1 MPESVADLYS
11 QEGSKRKPG
20 DDVGFFESALA
31 GVATGLWNIPKGVF
45 SFGAEIYDLI
55 GDTNTAKEIEDWF
68 DDVNPWDD
76 EAEART
82 VGRVTQAIAQVAPM
96 AVGGAI
102 GGVAVA
108 DRIRKMSQA
117 AIAAKRGGNVMKLA
131 RIGEKIMGVD
141 KLTKRGKLVGGIV
154 GGGVGEALVADQ
166 DIGTFADMA
175 RGTSLEPLAIT
186 MMDRDETLEGRA
198 DAFRKLKNR
207 LKFGTEGALF
217 SLALVGAGSGL
228 KKMRTPSTYG
238 VQEYAETKL
247 GRALQRFG
255 ITGLKP
261 EGMGTKQIL
270 ESRQY
275 GIGNIRSVEFQA
287 GRAVQEFDKAKGEL
301 GGVLKRMYALDDTGA
316 SVKKLN
322 DELIDIISPATE
334 SIIKTPGKE
343 PKLFTKSLLKSQ
355 SKARGIEQI
364 DDVIKF
370 RQITDEVR
378 ELSGK
383 QFELAELNRANR
395 ITPAE
400 FMDKSGKIRAKLYEL
415 NKDFT
420 KLTERVPNVAKLS
433 KQIDRKGL
441 FQVEDYRTSPAFKNL
456 LERVRKN
463 GGDPNQLKTAVFNM
477 RRSIDN
483 MSARLLQRTMPE
495 DIAKNIKGQLG
506 SYTTTMYEQFEK
518 QMPLLKY
525 EPTAEQ
531 ITRAKELLRRD
542 KIKEALDP
550 NQALDV
556 ERAKKYMDPNRR
568 LTKAELAQIDK
579 EVDDQIDYF
588 LRKKTVDEVDVEQLK
603 NQAGDVI
610 NNPNKEQIN
619 NVTVQDKILT
629 QKVLKP
635 WQREIA
641 GVIKDPSYTFLNTV
655 SKQAHLN
662 YTLKYM
668 DDVLRFGSE
677 DGPGKFI
684 FKADELSPLDANNP
698 LKFKKI
704 ESSGQINGLSKLEG
718 MYMRAPIHDAVFDTT
733 SNWLNRSGVGTFYKY
748 GVLAPKAISQ
758 IAKTILS
765 PLTHAR
771 NFISA
776 SAFVAANGAAFPN
789 YGDVQMLMPK
799 SLGGEG
805 VLGQAYGLTGRRV
818 LGTMT
823 KADDALYERLL
834 RVGVVDSSVQIG
846 EFKRIIKDVINNPGQ
861 AEAKAYTEL
870 LNNDKSIKTFK
881 GLPDQAKR
889 GAARVF
895 GKLQDAYVAED
906 DFFKYVNFSLERNRY
921 SQVLKELGINQDNF
935 RQALNSDNTGGRF
948 LNKLVQRKEY
958 VEGALN
964 NQQGFSNLLDELAG
978 SLTRNNVP
986 NYGYVGR
993 TARALRQSPFGNFI
1007 AFPLEI
1013 MRTGNN
1019 IYSTAIDEI
1028 TSGIGKGT
1036 LENPEIPGLMKLG
1049 LKRLFSF
1056 GMTVGGVPYTL
1067 VQTAKAVHNVSDEEM
1082 EALRRMVPE
1091 WSKNSTLIPVGR
1103 DKDGY
1108 LKYTDFSYN
1117 NAYDTLIRPFQA
1129 VVNALNTSGGNK
1141 DSLMESLGTGMTDA
1155 LSEVMKP
1162 YATESIY
1169 TEALIDSTIR
1179 RGIGREGRRVW
1190 DQADDI
1196 GVRMLKGTLHV
1207 AKSLQPGSIAQ
1218 FKRIGDAVRGKADK
1232 KYGQTF
1238 NLSDELPG
1246 LIGLRAIESNPERAM
1261 KYMVTSFGSN
1271 LKKAD
1276 NLFIAPLLRG
1286 GRVSPEQIV
1295 DQYKY
1300 SEQRR
1305 FAFMRDM
1312 YKDIEAARALG
1323 MPDNLIRRELEKR
1336 KGLQKDVIRQIMS
1349 GTYVPK
1355 PPSSFFVN
1363 RIREINNKLN
1373 EEEGVDIENP
1383 YFIASPF
1390 IGDIVS
1396 DNRNIDLLDDEL
1408 MFRDIDVPSPPG
1420 IMDSVTQAFNT
1431 QTTQGGSP
1439 NASIISS
1446 VNQASGTTIPYNQM
1460 TTAQKLEYD
1469 KAMRGV

>member
-1 MPESVADLYS
+1 MPESVSDLYS

-383 QFELAELNRANR
+383 QFELAELNRANK

-531 ITRAKELLRRD
+531 ITRAKELLRAD
-542 KIKEALDP
+542 KVKELGRNP
-550 NQALDV
+550 
-556 ERAKKYMDPNRR
+556 
-568 LTKAELAQIDK
+568 TSAELVQLNK

-588 LRKKTVDEVDVEQLK
+588 LRKKTVDEIDVEQLK
-603 NQAGDVI
+603 NQAGDVV

-921 SQVLKELGINQDNF
+921 TQVLKELGINQDNF
-935 RQALNSDNTGGRF
+935 RQTLNSDTTGGRF

-1129 VVNALNTSGGNK
+1129 IVNALNTSGGNK

>member
-1 MPESVADLYS
+1 
-11 QEGSKRKPG
+11 
-20 DDVGFFESALA
+20 
-31 GVATGLWNIPKGVF
+31 
-45 SFGAEIYDLI
+45 
-55 GDTNTAKEIEDWF
+55 
-68 DDVNPWDD
+68 
-76 EAEART
+76 
-82 VGRVTQAIAQVAPM
+82 M
-96 AVGGAI
+96 A
-102 GGVAVA
+102 A
-108 DRIRKMSQA
+108 DRIRKISQA
-117 AIAAKRGGNVMKLA
+117 AIAAKRSGKVMKLA

-141 KLTKRGKLVGGIV
+141 KLTKKGKLVGGIV

-186 MMDRDETLEGRA
+186 MMDRDTSLEGRA

-228 KKMRTPSTYG
+228 KKLRTPSTYG

-247 GRALQRFG
+247 GRALQKFG

-287 GRAVQEFDKAKGEL
+287 GKAVQEFDQAKNEL
-301 GGVLKRMYALDDTGA
+301 GSVLKRMYALDDGAA

-322 DELIDIISPATE
+322 DELIDIISPAIETTTKRGE
-334 SIIKTPGKE
+334 Q
-343 PKLFTKSLLKSQ
+343 KLFTKSLLKSQ

-378 ELSGK
+378 NLSQK
-383 QFELAELNRANR
+383 QFDLAELNRANK
-395 ITPAE
+395 ITAAE
-400 FMDKSGKIRAKLYEL
+400 FMEQSGKIRAKLYEL

-420 KLTERVPNVAKLS
+420 KLTERVPNVAQIS

-441 FQVEDYRTSPAFKNL
+441 FQVEDYRTSPEFKNL
-456 LERVRKN
+456 LERIRKN

-483 MSARLLQRTMPE
+483 MSLRLLQRTMPE

-525 EPTAEQ
+525 EPSAEQ
-531 ITRAKELLRRD
+531 INRAKDLLRAD
-542 KIKEALDP
+542 KVKELGRNP
-550 NQALDV
+550 
-556 ERAKKYMDPNRR
+556 
-568 LTKAELAQIDK
+568 TSAELAQLNK
-579 EVDDQIDYF
+579 EVDDQVDYF
-588 LRKKTVDEVDVEQLK
+588 LRKKTIDEVDVEQLK
-603 NQAGDVI
+603 NQAGDVVD
-610 NNPNKEQIN
+610 NPNKAQVD

-668 DDVLRFGSE
+668 DDVLKFGAE

-684 FKADELSPLDANNP
+684 FKADELSPLDAGNP

-704 ESSGQINGLSKLEG
+704 EKSGQINGLSKLEG
-718 MYMRAPIHDAVFDTT
+718 MYMRAPIYDAVFDTT

-789 YGDVQMLMPK
+789 YGDISMLMPK
-799 SLGGEG
+799 SMGGEG

-881 GLPDQAKR
+881 GLPDQMKR
-889 GAARVF
+889 GAAKLY

-921 SQVLKELGINQDNF
+921 SQVLKELGVNENNYKEI
-935 RQALNSDNTGGRF
+935 LNSDTTGGRY

-964 NQQGFSNLLDELAG
+964 NQQGFSNLLDEISG

-1019 IYSTAIDEI
+1019 IYSSAIDEI
-1028 TSGIGKGT
+1028 TAGIGKGT

-1067 VQTAKAVHNVSDEEM
+1067 VQTFKAKNNVTDEEM

-1103 DKDGY
+1103 DEKGY

-1117 NAYDTLIRPFQA
+1117 NAYDTLIRPFAA
-1129 VVNALNTSGGNK
+1129 VVNALNSSGGNK
-1141 DSLMESLGTGMTDA
+1141 ESLMQALGTGMTDA
-1155 LSEVMKP
+1155 LAEVMKP

-1190 DQADDI
+1190 NDADDI

-1218 FKRIGDAVRGKADK
+1218 FQRIERAVRGKTDK

-1238 NLSDELPG
+1238 DLSDELPG
-1246 LIGLRAIESNPERAM
+1246 LIGLRAIDSNPERAM

-1286 GRVSPEQIV
+1286 GRVTPEQIV

-1323 MPDNLIRRELEKR
+1323 MPDNLIRRELQKR
-1336 KGLQKDVIRQIMS
+1336 KGLQKDVIRQIMAGS
-1349 GTYVPK
+1349 YVPK
-1355 PPSSFFVN
+1355 PPSAFFVN
-1363 RIREINNKLN
+1363 RMREINNQLN
-1373 EEEGVDIENP
+1373 EEEGVNIENP

-1390 IGDIVS
+1390 IGDIIS

-1408 MFRDIDVPSPPG
+1408 MFKDIDVPSPPR
-1420 IMDSVTQAFNT
+1420 S
-1431 QTTQGGSP
+1431 
-1439 NASIISS
+1439 
-1446 VNQASGTTIPYNQM
+1446 
-1460 TTAQKLEYD
+1460 
-1469 KAMRGV
+1469 

>member
-1 MPESVADLYS
+1 MPENVSDLYNL
-11 QEGSKRKPG
+11 EGNKRTPG

-31 GVATGLWNIPKGVF
+31 GVVTGLWNIPKGVF
-45 SFGAEIYDLI
+45 SFGAELYDLL
-55 GDTNTAKEIEDWF
+55 GDTNTAKEVEDWF
-68 DDVNPWDD
+68 DDVNPFDD

-82 VGRVTQAIAQVAPM
+82 VGKVLQAITQVAPM

-102 GGVAVA
+102 GGVMVA
-108 DRIRKMSQA
+108 DRVRKMAQT
-117 AIAAKRGGNVMKLA
+117 AIAAKKSNRIMNLS
-131 RIGEKIMGVD
+131 RIGEKILGAE
-141 KLTKRGKLVGGIV
+141 KLTKKGKLIGGIA

-175 RGTSLEPLAIT
+175 KGTSLEPFAIT
-186 MMDRDETLEGRA
+186 MMDRDESLEGRA
-198 DAFRKLKNR
+198 DAYRKLKNR

-287 GRAVQEFDKAKGEL
+287 GRAVQEFDKAKNEL
-301 GGVLKRMYALDDTGA
+301 GDVLKRVYNLDDGA
-316 SVKKLN
+316 ASAKKLN
-322 DELIDIISPATE
+322 DELIDIISPAIETVKKGD
-334 SIIKTPGKE
+334 KTVP
-343 PKLFTKSLLKSQ
+343 FTKSLLKSQ
-355 SKARGIEQI
+355 SKAKGIQQI

-378 ELSGK
+378 ELSAK
-383 QFELAELNRANR
+383 QFELAELNRTNR
-395 ITPAE
+395 IPLSE
-400 FMDKSGKIRAKLYEL
+400 FMDKSTKIREKLYEL

-420 KLTERVPNVAKLS
+420 KLTERVPNVAELS
-433 KQIDRKGL
+433 KKIDRKGL
-441 FQVEDYRTSPAFKNL
+441 FQIEDYRTSPEFKNL
-456 LERVRKN
+456 LERIRKN
-463 GGDPNQLKTAVFNM
+463 GGDPNKLKDAVFNM

-483 MSARLLQRTMPE
+483 MSVRLLQRTMPE

-531 ITRAKELLRRD
+531 ITRAKELLRAD
-542 KIKEALDP
+542 KVKELGRKP
-550 NQALDV
+550 
-556 ERAKKYMDPNRR
+556 
-568 LTKAELAQIDK
+568 TSAELAQLNK
-579 EVDDQIDYF
+579 SVDDEIDYF

-619 NVTVQDKILT
+619 NVTIQDKILT

-668 DDVLRFGSE
+668 DDVMRFGTE

-776 SAFVAANGAAFPN
+776 SAFVAANGAFFPN

-799 SLGGEG
+799 FLGGEG

-861 AEAKAYTEL
+861 AEARAYTEL

-921 SQVLKELGINQDNF
+921 SQVLKELNVNESNF
-935 RQALNSDNTGGRF
+935 KEVLSSDTTAGRF

-958 VEGALN
+958 VAGAVN
-964 NQQGFSNLLDELAG
+964 NQQAFSNLLDEIAG

-1019 IYSTAIDEI
+1019 IYTSAIDEI
-1028 TSGIGKGT
+1028 TAGIGTGT
-1036 LENPEIPGLMKLG
+1036 FNNPEIPGLMKLG

-1067 VQTAKAVHNVSDEEM
+1067 VQTFKAKNNVTDEEM
-1082 EALRRMVPE
+1082 QALRRMVPE

-1103 DKDGY
+1103 DENGY
-1108 LKYTDFSYN
+1108 LKYVDFSYN

-1129 VVNALNTSGGNK
+1129 VVNALNTGAGDK
-1141 DSLMESLGTGMTDA
+1141 DSLMKALGTGMTDA
-1155 LSEVMKP
+1155 LAEVMKP

-1190 DQADDI
+1190 NEADDI

-1218 FKRIGDAVRGKADK
+1218 FQRIERAVRGKTDK
-1232 KYGQTF
+1232 KYGETF
-1238 NLSDELPG
+1238 KLSDELPG
-1246 LIGLRAIESNPERAM
+1246 LIGLRAINSDPERAM

-1276 NLFIAPLLRG
+1276 NLFISPLLRG
-1286 GRVSPEQIV
+1286 GRVTPQQIV

-1323 MPDNLIRRELEKR
+1323 MSDGKIRKELQKR
-1336 KGLQKDVIRQIMS
+1336 KGLPKDAIREVMAGIYRPKRPSEFFENRMRQI
-1349 GTYVPK
+1349 
-1355 PPSSFFVN
+1355 
-1363 RIREINNKLN
+1363 NNELN
-1373 EEEGVDIENP
+1373 EKEGVDIENP
-1383 YFIASPF
+1383 YIIARGF
-1390 IGDIVS
+1390 IGDIIR
-1396 DNRNIDLLDDEL
+1396 DNSGIDLLSDEL
-1408 MFRDIDVPSPPG
+1408 MFQDFDIPSPPG
-1420 IMDSVTQAFNT
+1420 IIDSITQSFNT
-1431 QTTQGGSP
+1431 QTVQGGSP
-1439 NASIISS
+1439 NIN
-1446 VNQASGTTIPYNQM
+1446 VVDNTTQASGTMKPYTQM
-1460 TTAQKLEYD
+1460 TVAEKIEYD
-1469 KAMRGV
+1469 KAMRGI

>member
-1 MPESVADLYS
+1 MPESVSDLYS

-45 SFGAEIYDLI
+45 SFGAELYDLL
-55 GDTNTAKEIEDWF
+55 GDTNTAKEVEDWF
-68 DDVNPWDD
+68 DDVNPFDD

-82 VGRVTQAIAQVAPM
+82 VGKVLQAITQVAPM

-102 GGVAVA
+102 GGVLVA
-108 DRIRKMSQA
+108 DRARKMAQT
-117 AIAAKRGGNVMKLA
+117 AIAAKKAGKVMNLA
-131 RIGEKIMGVD
+131 RIGEKIMGAE
-141 KLTKRGKLVGGIV
+141 KLTKKGKLIGGIV

-175 RGTSLEPLAIT
+175 RGTSLEPFAIT

-228 KKMRTPSTYG
+228 KKLRTPSTYG

-247 GRALQRFG
+247 GRALQKFG

-287 GRAVQEFDKAKGEL
+287 GRAVQEFDKAKSEL
-301 GGVLKRMYALDDTGA
+301 GDVLKRVYNLDDSAA
-316 SVKKLN
+316 SAKKLN
-322 DELIDIISPATE
+322 DELIDIISPAIETTKKGG
-334 SIIKTPGKE
+334 KTVP
-343 PKLFTKSLLKSQ
+343 FTKSLLKSQ
-355 SKARGIEQI
+355 SKARGIQQI

-370 RQITDEVR
+370 RQIKDEV
-378 ELSGK
+378 
-383 QFELAELNRANR
+383 FELTEQQRKLVELNRTNK
-395 ITPAE
+395 IPLAE
-400 FMDKSGKIRAKLYEL
+400 FMEKSGKIREKLYEL

-420 KLTERVPNVAKLS
+420 MLTERVPNVAELS

-441 FQVEDYRTSPAFKNL
+441 FQIEDYRTSPEFKNL
-456 LERVRKN
+456 LERIRKN
-463 GGDPNQLKTAVFNM
+463 GGDPNKLKDAVFNM

-483 MSARLLQRTMPE
+483 MSIRLLQRTMPE

-531 ITRAKELLRRD
+531 ITRAKELLRAD
-542 KIKEALDP
+542 KVKELGRNP
-550 NQALDV
+550 
-556 ERAKKYMDPNRR
+556 
-568 LTKAELAQIDK
+568 TSAELAQLNK
-579 EVDDQIDYF
+579 AVDDEVDYF
-588 LRKKTVDEVDVEQLK
+588 LRKKTIDEVDVEQLK

-610 NNPNKEQIN
+610 DNPNKAQVD

-668 DDVLRFGSE
+668 DDVLKFGTE

-684 FKADELSPLDANNP
+684 FKADELNPLDANNP

-704 ESSGQINGLSKLEG
+704 EKSGQINGLSKLEG
-718 MYMRAPIHDAVFDTT
+718 MYMRAPIYDAVFDTT

-861 AEAKAYTEL
+861 AEARAYTEL

-881 GLPDQAKR
+881 SLPDQAKR
-889 GAARVF
+889 GAAKLY

-921 SQVLKELGINQDNF
+921 SQVLKELDVNQDNF
-935 RQALNSDNTGGRF
+935 RQVLRSDTTAGRY

-958 VEGALN
+958 IEGAVN
-964 NQQGFSNLLDELAG
+964 NQQAFSNLLDEVAG

-1019 IYSTAIDEI
+1019 IYTSAIDEI
-1028 TSGIGKGT
+1028 TAGIGKGS

-1067 VQTAKAVHNVSDEEM
+1067 VQTFKAKNNVTDEEM
-1082 EALRRMVPE
+1082 QALRRMVPE

-1103 DKDGY
+1103 DENGY
-1108 LKYTDFSYN
+1108 LKYVDFSYN

-1129 VVNALNTSGGNK
+1129 VVNALNTGAGDK
-1141 DSLMESLGTGMTDA
+1141 DSLMKALGTGMTDA
-1155 LSEVMKP
+1155 LAEVMKP

-1190 DQADDI
+1190 NEADDI

-1218 FKRIGDAVRGKADK
+1218 FKRIQDAVMERGDK

-1246 LIGLRAIESNPERAM
+1246 LIGLRAINSDPERAM

-1286 GRVSPEQIV
+1286 GRVSPQQIV

-1323 MPDNLIRRELEKR
+1323 MSDNLIRKELQKR

-1355 PPSSFFVN
+1355 APSAFFVN
-1363 RIREINNKLN
+1363 RMREINNQLN
-1373 EEEGVDIENP
+1373 EAEDRDVENP

-1390 IGDIVS
+1390 IGDIIS

-1408 MFRDIDVPSPPG
+1408 TFRDIDVPSPPG
-1420 IMDSVTQAFNT
+1420 IVDSITQSFNT
-1431 QTTQGGSP
+1431 QTVQGGSP
-1439 NASIISS
+1439 NIN
-1446 VNQASGTTIPYNQM
+1446 VVGNMTQASGTTKPYDQM
-1460 TTAQKLEYD
+1460 TTAEKIAYD
-1469 KAMRGV
+1469 NAMRGIA

>member
-11 QEGSKRKPG
+11 QKGSKRKPG

-45 SFGAEIYDLI
+45 SFGAEIYDLV

-117 AIAAKRGGNVMKLA
+117 AIAAKKSNNVMKLA

-228 KKMRTPSTYG
+228 KKLRTPSTYG
-238 VQEYAETKL
+238 VQEYAETEL
-247 GRALQRFG
+247 GRFLQKFG

-261 EGMGTKQIL
+261 ESTGTKRIL

-275 GIGNIRSVEFQA
+275 SIGNIRSVEFQA

-301 GGVLKRMYALDDTGA
+301 GDVLKRMYALDDGAA

-334 SIIKTPGKE
+334 SIIKKPGQE
-343 PKLFTKSLLKSQ
+343 PKLFTRSLLKSQ
-355 SKARGIEQI
+355 SKAKGIEQI

-370 RQITDEVR
+370 RQIADEVAD
-378 ELSGK
+378 LSEQQAK
-383 QFELAELNRANR
+383 LVELNRTNK
-395 ITPAE
+395 ITSME
-400 FMDKSGKIRAKLYEL
+400 FMEKSGKIREKLYEL
-415 NKDFT
+415 NKDYT
-420 KLTERVPNVAKLS
+420 ILEQRVPKIAELS
-433 KQIDRKGL
+433 KTVDRKGL
-441 FQVEDYRTSPAFKNL
+441 FKMEDYRTSPQFKNL
-456 LERVRKN
+456 LERIRKN

-483 MSARLLQRTMPE
+483 MSAKLLQGTMPE

-531 ITRAKELLRRD
+531 ITRAKELLRAD
-542 KIKEALDP
+542 KVKELGRNP
-550 NQALDV
+550 
-556 ERAKKYMDPNRR
+556 
-568 LTKAELAQIDK
+568 TSTELAQLNK
-579 EVDDQIDYF
+579 EVDDQINYF
-588 LRKKTVDEVDVEQLK
+588 LRKKTADEIPVQDLK
-603 NQAGDVI
+603 NQAADVI
-610 NNPNKEQIN
+610 NNPTKDQID
-619 NVTVQDKILT
+619 NVTIQDKILT

-655 SKQAHLN
+655 NKQAHLN

-668 DDVLRFGSE
+668 DDVMRFGTE

-684 FKADELSPLDANNP
+684 FKQDELNPLDANNP

-704 ESSGQINGLSKLEG
+704 EKSGQINGLSKLEG
-718 MYMRAPIHDAVFDTT
+718 MYMRAPIYDAVFDTT
-733 SNWLNRSGVGTFYKY
+733 SNWINKPGVGKFYKY
-748 GVLAPKAISQ
+748 GVLAPKALSQ
-758 IAKTILS
+758 VAKTILS

-799 SLGGEG
+799 VLGGEG

-846 EFKRIIKDVINNPGQ
+846 EFKRIVKDVINNPGQ
-861 AEAKAYTEL
+861 AEANAYTEI
-870 LNNDKSIKTFK
+870 LNNNK
-881 GLPDQAKR
+881 GLKTYQKIPNDLKR
-889 GAARVF
+889 RAVKAY

-906 DFFKYVNFSLERNRY
+906 DFFKYVNFSLERNRF
-921 SQVLKELGINQDNF
+921 SQILKELDVNESNF
-935 RQALNSDNTGGRF
+935 KQVLNSDTTAGKY

-958 VEGALN
+958 VEGAVN
-964 NQQGFSNLLDELAG
+964 NQQAFSNLLDEIAG

-993 TARALRQSPFGNFI
+993 TARALRMSPFGNFI

-1036 LENPEIPGLMKLG
+1036 FDNPELPGLMKLG

-1067 VQTAKAVHNVSDEEM
+1067 VQTFKAKNNVTDEEM

-1103 DKDGY
+1103 DEKGY

-1129 VVNALNTSGGNK
+1129 VVNALNTSSADK
-1141 DSLMESLGTGMTDA
+1141 ESLMEALGTGMSDA
-1155 LSEVMKP
+1155 MVEVLKP

-1169 TEALIDSTIR
+1169 TEAAIDSIFR
-1179 RGIGREGRRVW
+1179 DGVGRNGRRVW
-1190 DQADDI
+1190 DPADDF
-1196 GVRMLKGTLHV
+1196 GVRVAKGVAHV
-1207 AKSLQPGSIAQ
+1207 AKTFQPGSIAQ
-1218 FKRIGDAVRGKADK
+1218 LKRIEDAVRGRADK

-1238 NLSDELPG
+1238 NLADELPG
-1246 LIGLRAIESNPERAM
+1246 LVGLRAIESNPERAM
-1261 KYMVTSFGSN
+1261 KYMVTSFGAN
-1271 LKKAD
+1271 LKRAD
-1276 NLFIAPLLRG
+1276 NLFIAPLLKG
-1286 GRVSPEQIV
+1286 GRVTPEQIV
-1295 DQYKY
+1295 DRYKY

-1305 FAFMRDM
+1305 FAFMKDM
-1312 YKDIEAARALG
+1312 YKDVEAARALG
-1323 MPDNLIRRELEKR
+1323 MPDNLIRKELEKR
-1336 KGLQKDVIRQIMS
+1336 KGLQKDVIRQIMAGS
-1349 GTYVPK
+1349 YVPK
-1355 PPSSFFVN
+1355 APSSFFVN
-1363 RIREINNKLN
+1363 RIREINNDLN
-1373 EEEGVDIENP
+1373 EKEGKDIENP

-1390 IGDIVS
+1390 IGDIIS

-1408 MFRDIDVPSPPG
+1408 MFRDFDIPSPPG

-1439 NASIISS
+1439 N
-1446 VNQASGTTIPYNQM
+1446 VNIVGGGGGGTGTTIPYDKM
-1460 TTAQKLEYD
+1460 TVAQKIEYD
-1469 KAMRGV
+1469 KAMRGI

>member
-1 MPESVADLYS
+1 MPENVSDLYN
-11 QEGSKRKPG
+11 QEGNKRTPG

-45 SFGAEIYDLI
+45 SFGAELYDLI
-55 GDTNTAKEIEDWF
+55 GDTNTAKEVEDWF
-68 DDVNPWDD
+68 DDVNPFDD

-82 VGRVTQAIAQVAPM
+82 VGKVLQAITQVAPM

-102 GGVAVA
+102 GGVMVA
-108 DRIRKMSQA
+108 DRVRKMAQT
-117 AIAAKRGGNVMKLA
+117 AIAAKKSNRIMNLS
-131 RIGEKIMGVD
+131 RIGEKILGAE
-141 KLTKRGKLVGGIV
+141 KLTKKGKLIGGIA

-175 RGTSLEPLAIT
+175 KGTSLEPFAIT
-186 MMDRDETLEGRA
+186 MMDRDESLEGRA
-198 DAFRKLKNR
+198 DAYRKLKNR

-301 GGVLKRMYALDDTGA
+301 GSVLKRMYALDDGAA

-322 DELIDIISPATE
+322 DELIDIISPAVETTTKRGE
-334 SIIKTPGKE
+334 Q
-343 PKLFTKSLLKSQ
+343 KLFTKSLLKSQ
-355 SKARGIEQI
+355 SKAKGIEQI

-378 ELSGK
+378 ELSAK
-383 QFELAELNRANR
+383 QFELAELNRTNK
-395 ITPAE
+395 IPLAE
-400 FMDKSGKIRAKLYEL
+400 FMDKSGKIRQKLYEL

-441 FQVEDYRTSPAFKNL
+441 FQIEDYRTSPEFRNL
-456 LERVRKN
+456 LNRIRKN
-463 GGDPNQLKTAVFNM
+463 GGDPNKLRDAVFNM

-483 MSARLLQRTMPE
+483 MSIRLLQRTMPE

-525 EPTAEQ
+525 EPSAEQ
-531 ITRAKELLRRD
+531 INRAKDLLRAD
-542 KIKEALDP
+542 KVKELGRNP
-550 NQALDV
+550 
-556 ERAKKYMDPNRR
+556 
-568 LTKAELAQIDK
+568 TSAELAQLNK

-668 DDVLRFGSE
+668 DDVMRFGTE

-789 YGDVQMLMPK
+789 YGDISMLMPK

-861 AEAKAYTEL
+861 AESRAYTEL

-889 GAARVF
+889 GAARIF

-921 SQVLKELGINQDNF
+921 SQVLKELGVNQDNF
-935 RQALNSDNTGGRF
+935 RQALNSDTTAGRF
-948 LNKLVQRKEY
+948 LNKLAQRKEY
-958 VEGALN
+958 IEGAVN

-1036 LENPEIPGLMKLG
+1036 FDNPEIPGLMKLG

-1067 VQTAKAVHNVSDEEM
+1067 VQTAKAVHNVTDEEM
-1082 EALRRMVPE
+1082 QALRRMVPE

-1103 DKDGY
+1103 DENGY

-1129 VVNALNTSGGNK
+1129 VVNALNTGNGSK
-1141 DSLMESLGTGMTDA
+1141 DSLMKALGTGMTDA

-1190 DQADDI
+1190 NEADDI

-1207 AKSLQPGSIAQ
+1207 AKSLSPGSISQ
-1218 FKRIGDAVRGKADK
+1218 LIRIEEAVRGKTSK
-1232 KYGQTF
+1232 KYGETF
-1238 NLSDELPG
+1238 KLSDELPG
-1246 LIGLRAIESNPERAM
+1246 LIGLRAINSNPERAM

-1286 GRVSPEQIV
+1286 GRVTPQQIV
-1295 DQYKY
+1295 DQFKY

-1323 MPDNLIRRELEKR
+1323 MDDGKIRRELEKR
-1336 KGLQKDVIRQIMS
+1336 KGLPKDAIREVMAGI
-1349 GTYVPK
+1349 YKPK
-1355 PPSSFFVN
+1355 RPSEFFET
-1363 RIREINNKLN
+1363 RMREINNDLN
-1373 EEEGVDIENP
+1373 EKEGVDIENP
-1383 YFIASPF
+1383 YSIARGF
-1390 IGDIVS
+1390 IGDIIN
-1396 DNRNIDLLDDEL
+1396 DNSGIDLLSDEL
-1408 MFRDIDVPSPPG
+1408 VFQDFDIPSPPG

-1439 NASIISS
+1439 NINI
-1446 VNQASGTTIPYNQM
+1446 VGGGGGGTGGSIPYDKM
-1460 TTAQKLEYD
+1460 TMAQKLEYD
-1469 KAMRGV
+1469 KAMRGI

>member
-1 MPESVADLYS
+1 MPENVSDLYN
-11 QEGSKRKPG
+11 QEGNKRTPG

-31 GVATGLWNIPKGVF
+31 GVATGLWNIPKKVF
-45 SFGAEIYDLI
+45 SFGAEMYDLI
-55 GDTNTAKEIEDWF
+55 GDTNTAKEVEDWF
-68 DDVNPWDD
+68 DDVNPFDD

-82 VGRVTQAIAQVAPM
+82 VGKITQAIAQVAPM

-102 GGVAVA
+102 GGVLVA
-108 DRIRKMSQA
+108 DRVRRMAQA
-117 AIAAKRGGNVMKLA
+117 AIAAKKSNRLMNLS
-131 RIGEKIMGVD
+131 RIGEKILGAE
-141 KLTKRGKLVGGIV
+141 KLTKKGKLIGGIA

-186 MMDRDETLEGRA
+186 MMDRDESLEGRA
-198 DAFRKLKNR
+198 DAYRRLKNR

-228 KKMRTPSTYG
+228 KKLRTPSTYG

-247 GRALQRFG
+247 GRALQKFG

-301 GGVLKRMYALDDTGA
+301 GDVLKRMYNLEDTAA
-316 SVKKLN
+316 SAKKLN
-322 DELIDIISPATE
+322 DELMDIISPKTE
-334 SIIKTPGKE
+334 RIIKTLGKE

-378 ELSGK
+378 ELSAK
-383 QFELAELNRANR
+383 QFELAELNRTNK
-395 ITPAE
+395 IPLAE

-433 KQIDRKGL
+433 KEIDRKGL
-441 FQVEDYRTSPAFKNL
+441 FKIEDYRTSPEFKNL
-456 LERVRKN
+456 LERIRKN

-483 MSARLLQRTMPE
+483 MSARLLQRTLPE
-495 DIAKNIKGQLG
+495 TEAQILKGQLG

-531 ITRAKELLRRD
+531 INRAKDLLRAD
-542 KIKEALDP
+542 KVKELGRNP
-550 NQALDV
+550 
-556 ERAKKYMDPNRR
+556 
-568 LTKAELAQIDK
+568 TSAELAQLNK
-579 EVDDQIDYF
+579 EVDDQVDYF
-588 LRKKTVDEVDVEQLK
+588 LRKKTVDEIDPQQLK
-603 NQAGDVI
+603 NQTGDVI
-610 NNPNKEQIN
+610 NKPDKAQID
-619 NVTVQDKILT
+619 NVTVQDRILT
-629 QKVLKP
+629 QKVLEP

-704 ESSGQINGLSKLEG
+704 EKSGQINGLSKLEG
-718 MYMRAPIHDAVFDTT
+718 MYMRAPIYDAVFDTT
-733 SNWLNRSGVGTFYKY
+733 SNWLNRGGVGTFYKY

-789 YGDVQMLMPK
+789 YGDISMLMPK

-861 AEAKAYTEL
+861 AEARAYTEL

-921 SQVLKELGINQDNF
+921 SQVLKELGVNQDNF
-935 RQALNSDNTGGRF
+935 KQALNSDTTAGRF
-948 LNKLVQRKEY
+948 LNKLAQRKEY
-958 VEGALN
+958 IEGAVN

-1067 VQTAKAVHNVSDEEM
+1067 VQTFKAKNNVTDEEM

-1103 DKDGY
+1103 DENGY
-1108 LKYTDFSYN
+1108 LKYVDFSYN

-1141 DSLMESLGTGMTDA
+1141 DSLMQALGTGMTDA

-1190 DQADDI
+1190 NEADDI

-1218 FKRIGDAVRGKADK
+1218 FQRIERAVRGKTDK
-1232 KYGQTF
+1232 KYGETF
-1238 NLSDELPG
+1238 KLSDELPG
-1246 LIGLRAIESNPERAM
+1246 LIGLRSVNSNPERAM

-1276 NLFIAPLLRG
+1276 NLFIGPLLRG
-1286 GRVSPEQIV
+1286 GRVTPQQIV

-1323 MPDNLIRRELEKR
+1323 MDDGKIRRELEKR
-1336 KGLQKDVIRQIMS
+1336 KGLPKDAIREVMAGIYKPKRPSEFFENRMRQI
-1349 GTYVPK
+1349 
-1355 PPSSFFVN
+1355 
-1363 RIREINNKLN
+1363 NNELN
-1373 EEEGVDIENP
+1373 EKEGVDIENP
-1383 YFIASPF
+1383 YSIARGF
-1390 IGDIVS
+1390 IGDIIN
-1396 DNRNIDLLDDEL
+1396 DNSAIDLLSDEL
-1408 MFRDIDVPSPPG
+1408 VFQDFDIPSPPG

-1439 NASIISS
+1439 NINI
-1446 VNQASGTTIPYNQM
+1446 VGGGGGGGGTSIPYDKM
-1460 TTAQKLEYD
+1460 TVAQKIEYD
-1469 KAMRGV
+1469 KAMRGI

>member
-1 MPESVADLYS
+1 MPELVSDLYN
-11 QEGSKRKPG
+11 QEGNKRSPG

-45 SFGAEIYDLI
+45 SFGAELFDLL
-55 GDTNTAKEIEDWF
+55 GDTNTAKEVEDWF
-68 DDVNPWDD
+68 DDVNPFDD

-82 VGRVTQAIAQVAPM
+82 VGKITQAITQVAPM

-102 GGVAVA
+102 GGVMVA
-108 DRIRKMSQA
+108 DRVRKMAQA
-117 AIAAKRGGNVMKLA
+117 AIAAKKSNRIMNLS
-131 RIGEKIMGVD
+131 RIGEKILGAE
-141 KLTKRGKLVGGIV
+141 KLTRKGKLGGIA

-175 RGTSLEPLAIT
+175 KGTSLEPLAIT
-186 MMDRDETLEGRA
+186 MMDRDESLEGRA

-228 KKMRTPSTYG
+228 KKLRTPSTYG
-238 VQEYAETKL
+238 VQEYAETPL
-247 GRALQRFG
+247 GRFLQKFG

-261 EGMGTKQIL
+261 ESTGTKQIL

-287 GRAVQEFDKAKGEL
+287 GRAVQEFDKAKSEL
-301 GGVLKRMYALDDTGA
+301 GDVLKRVYNLDDSTA
-316 SVKKLN
+316 SAKKLN
-322 DELIDIISPATE
+322 DELIDIISPAIETTKKGG
-334 SIIKTPGKE
+334 KTVP
-343 PKLFTKSLLKSQ
+343 FTKSLLKSQ
-355 SKARGIEQI
+355 SKAKGIQQI

-378 ELSGK
+378 ELSQK
-383 QFELAELNRANR
+383 QFELAELNRTNK
-395 ITPAE
+395 IPLAE
-400 FMDKSGKIRAKLYEL
+400 FMEKSGKIREKLYEL

-420 KLTERVPNVAKLS
+420 KLTERVPNVATLS

-441 FQVEDYRTSPAFKNL
+441 FQIEDYRTSPEFKNL
-456 LERVRKN
+456 LDRIRKN
-463 GGDPNQLKTAVFNM
+463 GGDPNKLRTAVLNM

-483 MSARLLQRTMPE
+483 MSARLLQGTMPDE
-495 DIAKNIKGQLG
+495 IATNIKGQLG

-518 QMPLLKY
+518 QNPLLKY
-525 EPTAEQ
+525 KPTAEQ
-531 ITRAKELLRRD
+531 INRSKELLRAD
-542 KIKEALDP
+542 KVASKAKETGISPENFTTAMKTEI
-550 NQALDV
+550 N
-556 ERAKKYMDPNRR
+556 KN
-568 LTKAELAQIDK
+568 
-579 EVDDQIDYF
+579 VDDEVEYF
-588 LRKKTVDEVDVEQLK
+588 LRKKTVDEIDPPPTKKQV
-603 NQAGDVI
+603 ADVI
-610 NNPNKEQIN
+610 NDADKRQID

-668 DDVLRFGSE
+668 DDVMRFGTK

-684 FKADELSPLDANNP
+684 FKAEELSPLDIGNP

-704 ESSGQINGLSKLEG
+704 EKSGQINGLSKLEG
-718 MYMRAPIHDAVFDTT
+718 MYMRAPIYDAVFDTT
-733 SNWLNRSGVGTFYKY
+733 SNWLNRGGVGTFYKY

-776 SAFVAANGAAFPN
+776 SAFVAANGAFFPN
-789 YGDVQMLMPK
+789 YGDISMLMPK
-799 SLGGEG
+799 VLGGEG

-846 EFKRIIKDVINNPGQ
+846 EFKRIVKDVINNPGQ
-861 AEAKAYTEL
+861 AEARAYTEL
-870 LNNDKSIKTFK
+870 LNNNKGLKTYK
-881 GLPDQAKR
+881 GLPDQTKRAAAKI
-889 GAARVF
+889 F

-906 DFFKYVNFSLERNRY
+906 DFFKYVNFSLERNRF
-921 SQVLKELGINQDNF
+921 SQVLKELDVNESNF
-935 RQALNSDNTGGRF
+935 RQVLNSDTTAGRY
-948 LNKLVQRKEY
+948 LNKLVQRKQY
-958 VEGALN
+958 VEGAVN
-964 NQQGFSNLLDELAG
+964 NQQAFSNLLDEIAG

-993 TARALRQSPFGNFI
+993 TARMLRQSPFGNFI

-1019 IYSTAIDEI
+1019 IFQTSIDEI
-1028 TSGIGKGT
+1028 TAGIGKGT
-1036 LENPEIPGLMKLG
+1036 FDNPEIPSLMKLG

-1056 GMTVGGVPYTL
+1056 GMTVGGVPYSL
-1067 VQTAKAVHNVSDEEM
+1067 VQTGKALHNVTDEEM
-1082 EALRRMVPE
+1082 ESLRRVVPE

-1103 DKDGY
+1103 DENGY

-1129 VVNALNTSGGNK
+1129 VVNALNTSGGDK
-1141 DSLMESLGTGMTDA
+1141 DSLMKALGTGMTDA
-1155 LSEVMKP
+1155 LAEVMKP

-1169 TEALIDSTIR
+1169 TEAVLDSVIR
-1179 RGIGREGRRVW
+1179 GGVGRNGRRVW
-1190 DQADDI
+1190 SEADDI

-1207 AKSLQPGSIAQ
+1207 AKSFEPGSYRQ
-1218 FKRIGDAVRGKADK
+1218 LVRIGDAVRGKADK
-1232 KYGQTF
+1232 KYGETF
-1238 NLSDELPG
+1238 NPFDELPG
-1246 LIGLRAIESNPERAM
+1246 LVGLRVINSNPERAM
-1261 KYMVTSFGSN
+1261 KYMVTSFSKN
-1271 LKKAD
+1271 LKRAD
-1276 NLFIAPLLRG
+1276 NLFIGPLLKG
-1286 GRVSPEQIV
+1286 GRVTPQQIV

-1305 FAFMRDM
+1305 FQFMREM
-1312 YKDIEAARALG
+1312 HKDIEAARALG
-1323 MPDNLIRRELEKR
+1323 MDDGKIRRELEKR
-1336 KGLQKDVIRQIMS
+1336 KGLPKDA
-1349 GTYVPK
+1349 
-1355 PPSSFFVN
+1355 
-1363 RIREINNKLN
+1363 IREVMAGIYKPKRPSEFFQERMRKINNELN
-1373 EEEGVDIENP
+1373 EKEGVDIENP
-1383 YFIASPF
+1383 YSIAREF
-1390 IGDIVS
+1390 IGDIIT
-1396 DNRNIDLLDDEL
+1396 DNSGIDLLSDDL
-1408 MFRDIDVPSPPG
+1408 IFQDFDIPSPPG
-1420 IMDSVTQAFNT
+1420 IMDSITQAFNT
-1431 QTTQGGSP
+1431 QAVQGGAP
-1439 NASIISS
+1439 N
-1446 VNQASGTTIPYNQM
+1446 VNIVGNTTQASGTTKPYGQM
-1460 TTAQKLEYD
+1460 TVAEKIEYD
-1469 KAMRGV
+1469 KAMRGI

>member
-1 MPESVADLYS
+1 MPESVSDFYNES
-11 QEGSKRKPG
+11 GSKRKPG

-82 VGRVTQAIAQVAPM
+82 VGKVTQAIAQVAPM
-96 AVGGAI
+96 AVTGAI
-102 GGVAVA
+102 GGVMAA
-108 DRIRKMSQA
+108 DRIRKISQA
-117 AIAAKRGGNVMKLA
+117 AIAAKRSGKVMKLA

-141 KLTKRGKLVGGIV
+141 KLTKKGKLVGGIV

-175 RGTSLEPLAIT
+175 RGTSLEPLALT
-186 MMDRDETLEGRA
+186 MMDRDTSLEGRA

-228 KKMRTPSTYG
+228 KKLRTPSTYG

-247 GRALQRFG
+247 GRALQKFG

-287 GRAVQEFDKAKGEL
+287 GKAVQEFDQAKGEL
-301 GGVLKRMYALDDTGA
+301 GSVLKRMYALDDGAA

-322 DELIDIISPATE
+322 DELIDIISPAIETTTKKGE
-334 SIIKTPGKE
+334 Q
-343 PKLFTKSLLKSQ
+343 KLFTKSLLKSQ

-378 ELSGK
+378 DLSQK
-383 QFELAELNRANR
+383 QFDLAELNRANK
-395 ITPAE
+395 ITAAE

-420 KLTERVPNVAKLS
+420 KLTERVPNVAQLS

-441 FQVEDYRTSPAFKNL
+441 FQIEDYRTSPEFKNL
-456 LERVRKN
+456 LERIRKN

-483 MSARLLQRTMPE
+483 MSLRLLQRTMPE

-525 EPTAEQ
+525 EPSAEQ
-531 ITRAKELLRRD
+531 INRAKDLLRAD
-542 KIKEALDP
+542 KVKELGRNP
-550 NQALDV
+550 
-556 ERAKKYMDPNRR
+556 
-568 LTKAELAQIDK
+568 TSAELAQLNK
-579 EVDDQIDYF
+579 EVDDQVDYF
-588 LRKKTVDEVDVEQLK
+588 LRKKTIDEVDVEQLK
-603 NQAGDVI
+603 NQAGDVVD
-610 NNPNKEQIN
+610 NPNKAQVD

-668 DDVLRFGSE
+668 DDVLKFGAE

-684 FKADELSPLDANNP
+684 FKADELNPLDAGNP

-704 ESSGQINGLSKLEG
+704 EKSGQINGLSKLEG
-718 MYMRAPIHDAVFDTT
+718 MYMRAPIYDAVFDTT

-861 AEAKAYTEL
+861 AEARAYTEL

-881 GLPDQAKR
+881 GLPDQMKR
-889 GAARVF
+889 GAAKLY

-921 SQVLKELGINQDNF
+921 SQVLKELGVNENNYKEI
-935 RQALNSDNTGGRF
+935 LNSDTTGGRY

-964 NQQGFSNLLDELAG
+964 NQQGFSNLLDEISG

-1049 LKRLFSF
+1049 LKRLFGF

-1067 VQTAKAVHNVSDEEM
+1067 VQTFKAKNNVTDEEM

-1103 DKDGY
+1103 DEKGY

-1117 NAYDTLIRPFQA
+1117 NAYDTLIRPFAA
-1129 VVNALNTSGGNK
+1129 VVNALNSSGGNK
-1141 DSLMESLGTGMTDA
+1141 ESLMQALGTGMTDA
-1155 LSEVMKP
+1155 LAEVMKP

-1190 DQADDI
+1190 NEADDI

-1218 FKRIGDAVRGKADK
+1218 FQRIERAVRGKTDK

-1246 LIGLRAIESNPERAM
+1246 LIGLRAIDSNPERAM

-1286 GRVSPEQIV
+1286 GRVTPEQIV

-1323 MPDNLIRRELEKR
+1323 MPDNLIRRELQKR
-1336 KGLQKDVIRQIMS
+1336 KGLQKDVIRQIMAGS
-1349 GTYVPK
+1349 YVPK
-1355 PPSSFFVN
+1355 PPSAFFVN
-1363 RIREINNKLN
+1363 RMREINNQLN
-1373 EEEGVDIENP
+1373 EEEGVNIENP

-1390 IGDIVS
+1390 IGDIIS

-1408 MFRDIDVPSPPG
+1408 MFKDIDVPSPPG
-1420 IMDSVTQAFNT
+1420 IVDSIAQSFNT
-1431 QTTQGGSP
+1431 TTTQGGSP
-1439 NASIISS
+1439 NINIVGGGGGGAGGS
-1446 VNQASGTTIPYNQM
+1446 IPYEKM
-1460 TTAQKLEYD
+1460 TIAQKLEYD
-1469 KAMRGV
+1469 KAMRGI

>member
-1 MPESVADLYS
+1 MPELIADVYNES
-11 QEGSKRKPG
+11 GSKRKPG

-45 SFGAEIYDLI
+45 SFGAEMYDLL
-55 GDTNTAKEIEDWF
+55 GDTNTAKEIEEWF
-68 DDVNPWDD
+68 DDVNPFDD

-82 VGRVTQAIAQVAPM
+82 VGKVLQAITQVAPM

-102 GGVAVA
+102 GGVMVA
-108 DRIRKMSQA
+108 DRARKIAQT
-117 AIAAKRGGNVMKLA
+117 AIASKKAGKVMNLA
-131 RIGEKIMGVD
+131 RIGEKIMGAE
-141 KLTKRGKLVGGIV
+141 KLTKKGKLIGGIV

-175 RGTSLEPLAIT
+175 RGTSLEPFAVT

-207 LKFGTEGALF
+207 IKFGTEGALF

-301 GGVLKRMYALDDTGA
+301 GDVLKRVYNLNDGA
-316 SVKKLN
+316 ASAKKLN
-322 DELIDIISPATE
+322 DELIDIISPAIETTKKGG
-334 SIIKTPGKE
+334 KTVP
-343 PKLFTKSLLKSQ
+343 FTKSLLKSQ
-355 SKARGIEQI
+355 SKVKGIQQI

-370 RQITDEVR
+370 RQITDEVK

-383 QFELAELNRANR
+383 QFELAELNRTNK
-395 ITPAE
+395 IPLSE
-400 FMDKSGKIRAKLYEL
+400 FMDKSGKIREKLYEL

-420 KLTERVPNVAKLS
+420 KLTARVPKVAELS

-441 FQVEDYRTSPAFKNL
+441 FQIDDYRTSPEFKNL
-456 LERVRKN
+456 LERIRKN
-463 GGDPNQLKTAVFNM
+463 GGDPNKLKDAVFNM

-483 MSARLLQRTMPE
+483 MSIRLLQRTMPE

-531 ITRAKELLRRD
+531 ITRAKELLRAD
-542 KIKEALDP
+542 KVKELGRNP
-550 NQALDV
+550 
-556 ERAKKYMDPNRR
+556 
-568 LTKAELAQIDK
+568 TSAELAQLNK
-579 EVDDQIDYF
+579 SVDDEIDYF

-668 DDVLRFGSE
+668 DDVLKFGTE

-684 FKADELSPLDANNP
+684 FKPDELSPLDAGNP

-704 ESSGQINGLSKLEG
+704 ESSGQINGLSKLDG

-789 YGDVQMLMPK
+789 YGDVSMLMPK

-889 GAARVF
+889 GASKIF

-921 SQVLKELGINQDNF
+921 SQVLKELGVNQDNF
-935 RQALNSDNTGGRF
+935 KQTLNSNTTAGRF
-948 LNKLVQRKEY
+948 LNKLAQRKEY
-958 VEGALN
+958 IEGAVN

-1019 IYSTAIDEI
+1019 IYTSAIDEI
-1028 TSGIGKGT
+1028 TAGIGKGT
-1036 LENPEIPGLMKLG
+1036 LDNPEIPGLMKLG

-1067 VQTAKAVHNVSDEEM
+1067 TQTAKAMHNVTDEEM
-1082 EALRRMVPE
+1082 QSLRRMVPE

-1103 DKDGY
+1103 DEKGY

-1129 VVNALNTSGGNK
+1129 VVNALNTGAGDK
-1141 DSLMESLGTGMTDA
+1141 DSLMKALGTGMTDA

-1190 DQADDI
+1190 NDADDI

-1218 FKRIGDAVRGKADK
+1218 FIRIGDAVRGKTDK
-1232 KYGQTF
+1232 KYGETF
-1238 NLSDELPG
+1238 KLSDELPG

-1286 GRVSPEQIV
+1286 GRVTPEQIV

-1312 YKDIEAARALG
+1312 YKDIEAARSLG
-1323 MPDNLIRRELEKR
+1323 MSDNLIRRELEKR
-1336 KGLQKDVIRQIMS
+1336 KGLQKDIIRQIMS

-1355 PPSSFFVN
+1355 APSSFFVN

-1373 EEEGVDIENP
+1373 EAEDREVENP

-1390 IGDIVS
+1390 IGDIIS

-1408 MFRDIDVPSPPG
+1408 TFKDIDIPSPPG
-1420 IMDSVTQAFNT
+1420 IMDSVTEAFNT
-1431 QTTQGGSP
+1431 QAVQGGAP
-1439 NASIISS
+1439 NASI
-1446 VNQASGTTIPYNQM
+1446 VGNTTQASGTMKPYNQM
-1460 TTAQKLEYD
+1460 TVAEKIEYD
-1469 KAMRGV
+1469 NTMRGI

>member
-1 MPESVADLYS
+1 MPENVSDLYNL
-11 QEGSKRKPG
+11 EGNKRTPG

-31 GVATGLWNIPKGVF
+31 GVVTGLWNIPKGVF
-45 SFGAEIYDLI
+45 SFGAELYDLL
-55 GDTNTAKEIEDWF
+55 GDTNTAKEVEDWF
-68 DDVNPWDD
+68 DDVNPFDD

-82 VGRVTQAIAQVAPM
+82 VGKVLQAITQVAPM

-102 GGVAVA
+102 GGVMVA
-108 DRIRKMSQA
+108 DRVRKMAQT
-117 AIAAKRGGNVMKLA
+117 AIAAKKSNRIMNLS
-131 RIGEKIMGVD
+131 RIGEKILGAE
-141 KLTKRGKLVGGIV
+141 KLTKKGKLIGGIA

-175 RGTSLEPLAIT
+175 KGTSLEPFAIT
-186 MMDRDETLEGRA
+186 MMDRDESLEGRA
-198 DAFRKLKNR
+198 DAYRKLKNR

-287 GRAVQEFDKAKGEL
+287 GRAVQEFDKAKNEL
-301 GGVLKRMYALDDTGA
+301 GDVLKRVYNLDDGA
-316 SVKKLN
+316 ASAKKLN
-322 DELIDIISPATE
+322 DELIDIISPAIETVKKGD
-334 SIIKTPGKE
+334 KTVP
-343 PKLFTKSLLKSQ
+343 FTKSLLKSQ
-355 SKARGIEQI
+355 SKAKGIQQI

-378 ELSGK
+378 ELSAK
-383 QFELAELNRANR
+383 QFELAELNRTNR
-395 ITPAE
+395 IPLSE
-400 FMDKSGKIRAKLYEL
+400 FMDKSTKIREKLYEL

-420 KLTERVPNVAKLS
+420 KLTERVPNVAELS
-433 KQIDRKGL
+433 KKIDRKGL
-441 FQVEDYRTSPAFKNL
+441 FQIEDYRTSPEFKNL
-456 LERVRKN
+456 LERIRKN
-463 GGDPNQLKTAVFNM
+463 GGDPNKLKDAVFNM

-483 MSARLLQRTMPE
+483 MSVRLLQRTMPE

-531 ITRAKELLRRD
+531 ITRAKELLRAD
-542 KIKEALDP
+542 KVKELGRKP
-550 NQALDV
+550 
-556 ERAKKYMDPNRR
+556 
-568 LTKAELAQIDK
+568 TSAELAQLNK
-579 EVDDQIDYF
+579 SVDDEIDYF

-619 NVTVQDKILT
+619 NVTIQDKILT

-668 DDVLRFGSE
+668 DDVMRFGTE

-776 SAFVAANGAAFPN
+776 SAFVAANGAFFPN

-799 SLGGEG
+799 FLGGEG

-861 AEAKAYTEL
+861 AEARAYTEL

-921 SQVLKELGINQDNF
+921 SQVLKELNVNESNF
-935 RQALNSDNTGGRF
+935 KEVLSSDTTAGRF

-958 VEGALN
+958 VAGAVN
-964 NQQGFSNLLDELAG
+964 NQQAFSNLLDEIAG

-1019 IYSTAIDEI
+1019 IYTSAIDEI
-1028 TSGIGKGT
+1028 TAGIGTGT
-1036 LENPEIPGLMKLG
+1036 FNNPEIPGLMKLG

-1067 VQTAKAVHNVSDEEM
+1067 VQTFKAKNNVTDEEM
-1082 EALRRMVPE
+1082 QALRRMVPE

-1103 DKDGY
+1103 DENGY
-1108 LKYTDFSYN
+1108 LKYVDFSYN

-1129 VVNALNTSGGNK
+1129 VVNALNTGAGDK
-1141 DSLMESLGTGMTDA
+1141 DSLMKALGTGMTDA
-1155 LSEVMKP
+1155 LAEVMKP

-1190 DQADDI
+1190 NEADDI

-1218 FKRIGDAVRGKADK
+1218 FQRIERAVRGKTDK
-1232 KYGQTF
+1232 KYGETF
-1238 NLSDELPG
+1238 KLSDELPG
-1246 LIGLRAIESNPERAM
+1246 LIGLRAINSDPERAM

-1276 NLFIAPLLRG
+1276 NLFISPLLRG
-1286 GRVSPEQIV
+1286 GRVTPQQIV

-1323 MPDNLIRRELEKR
+1323 MSDGKIRKELQKR
-1336 KGLQKDVIRQIMS
+1336 KGLPKDAIREVMAGIYRPKRPSEFFENRMRQI
-1349 GTYVPK
+1349 
-1355 PPSSFFVN
+1355 
-1363 RIREINNKLN
+1363 NNELN
-1373 EEEGVDIENP
+1373 EKEGVDIENP
-1383 YFIASPF
+1383 YIIARGF
-1390 IGDIVS
+1390 IGDIIR
-1396 DNRNIDLLDDEL
+1396 DNSGIDLLSDEL
-1408 MFRDIDVPSPPG
+1408 MFQDFDIPSPPG
-1420 IMDSVTQAFNT
+1420 IIDSITQSFNT
-1431 QTTQGGSP
+1431 QTVQGGSP
-1439 NASIISS
+1439 NIN
-1446 VNQASGTTIPYNQM
+1446 VVGNTTQASGTMKPYTQM
-1460 TTAQKLEYD
+1460 TVAEKIEYD
-1469 KAMRGV
+1469 KAMRGI

>member
-1 MPESVADLYS
+1 MPESVSDLYS

-383 QFELAELNRANR
+383 QFELAELNRANK

-531 ITRAKELLRRD
+531 ITRAKELLRAD
-542 KIKEALDP
+542 KVKELGRNP
-550 NQALDV
+550 
-556 ERAKKYMDPNRR
+556 
-568 LTKAELAQIDK
+568 TSAELVQLNK

-588 LRKKTVDEVDVEQLK
+588 LRKKTVDEIDVEQLK
-603 NQAGDVI
+603 NQAGDVV

-921 SQVLKELGINQDNF
+921 TQVLKELGINQDNF
-935 RQALNSDNTGGRF
+935 RQTLNSDTTGGRF

>member
-1 MPESVADLYS
+1 MPESVSDFYNES
-11 QEGSKRKPG
+11 GSKRKPG

-82 VGRVTQAIAQVAPM
+82 VGKVTQAIAQVAPM
-96 AVGGAI
+96 AVTGAI
-102 GGVAVA
+102 GGVMAA
-108 DRIRKMSQA
+108 DRIRKISQA
-117 AIAAKRGGNVMKLA
+117 AIAAKRSGKVMKLA

-141 KLTKRGKLVGGIV
+141 KLTKKGKLVGGIV

-186 MMDRDETLEGRA
+186 MMDRDTSLEGRA

-228 KKMRTPSTYG
+228 KKLRTPSTYG

-247 GRALQRFG
+247 GRALQKFG

-287 GRAVQEFDKAKGEL
+287 GKAVQEFDQAKNEL
-301 GGVLKRMYALDDTGA
+301 GSVLKRMYALDDGAA

-334 SIIKTPGKE
+334 TVTKRGE
-343 PKLFTKSLLKSQ
+343 QKLFTKSLLKSQ

-378 ELSGK
+378 DLSQK
-383 QFELAELNRANR
+383 QFDLAELNRTNK
-395 ITPAE
+395 ITAAE

-420 KLTERVPNVAKLS
+420 KLTERVPNVAQLS

-441 FQVEDYRTSPAFKNL
+441 FQIEDYRTSPEFKNL
-456 LERVRKN
+456 LERIRKN

-483 MSARLLQRTMPE
+483 MSLRLLQRTMPE

-531 ITRAKELLRRD
+531 ITRAKDLLRAD
-542 KIKEALDP
+542 KVKELGRNP
-550 NQALDV
+550 
-556 ERAKKYMDPNRR
+556 
-568 LTKAELAQIDK
+568 TSAELAQLNK
-579 EVDDQIDYF
+579 EVDDQVDYF
-588 LRKKTVDEVDVEQLK
+588 LRKKTIDEVDVEQLK
-603 NQAGDVI
+603 NQAGDVVD
-610 NNPNKEQIN
+610 NPNKAQVD

-668 DDVLRFGSE
+668 DDVLKFGAE

-684 FKADELSPLDANNP
+684 FKADELNPLDAGNP

-704 ESSGQINGLSKLEG
+704 EKSGQINGLSKLEG
-718 MYMRAPIHDAVFDTT
+718 MYMRAPIYDAVFDTT

-861 AEAKAYTEL
+861 AEARAYTEL

-881 GLPDQAKR
+881 GLPDQMKR
-889 GAARVF
+889 GAAKLY

-921 SQVLKELGINQDNF
+921 SQVLKELGVNENNYKEI
-935 RQALNSDNTGGRF
+935 LNSDTTGGRY

-964 NQQGFSNLLDELAG
+964 NQQGFSNLLDEISG

-1019 IYSTAIDEI
+1019 IYSSAIDEI
-1028 TSGIGKGT
+1028 TAGIGKGT

-1067 VQTAKAVHNVSDEEM
+1067 VQTFKAKNNVTDEEM

-1103 DKDGY
+1103 DEKGY
-1108 LKYTDFSYN
+1108 LKYVDFSYN

-1129 VVNALNTSGGNK
+1129 VVNALNSSGGNK
-1141 DSLMESLGTGMTDA
+1141 ESLMQALGTGMTDA
-1155 LSEVMKP
+1155 LAEVMKP

-1190 DQADDI
+1190 NDADDI

-1218 FKRIGDAVRGKADK
+1218 FQRIERAVRGKTDK

-1246 LIGLRAIESNPERAM
+1246 LIGLRAIDSNPERAM

-1286 GRVSPEQIV
+1286 GRVTPEQIV

-1323 MPDNLIRRELEKR
+1323 MPDNLIRRELQKR
-1336 KGLQKDVIRQIMS
+1336 KGLQKDVIRQIMAGS
-1349 GTYVPK
+1349 YVPK
-1355 PPSSFFVN
+1355 PPSAFFVN
-1363 RIREINNKLN
+1363 RMREINNQLN
-1373 EEEGVDIENP
+1373 EEEGVNIENP

-1390 IGDIVS
+1390 IGDIIS

-1408 MFRDIDVPSPPG
+1408 MFKDIDVPSPPG
-1420 IMDSVTQAFNT
+1420 IMDSIAQSFNT
-1431 QTTQGGSP
+1431 PTTQGGSP
-1439 NASIISS
+1439 NINI
-1446 VNQASGTTIPYNQM
+1446 VGGGGGGGGTSIPYNKM
-1460 TTAQKLEYD
+1460 TVAQKIEYD
-1469 KAMRGV
+1469 KAMRGI

>member
-301 GGVLKRMYALDDTGA
+301 GSVLKRMYALDDTGA

-483 MSARLLQRTMPE
+483 MSARLVQRTRPE

-921 SQVLKELGINQDNF
+921 TQVLKELGINQDNF

-1129 VVNALNTSGGNK
+1129 IVNALNTSGGNK

-1323 MPDNLIRRELEKR
+1323 MPDN
-1336 KGLQKDVIRQIMS
+1336 
-1349 GTYVPK
+1349 
-1355 PPSSFFVN
+1355 
-1363 RIREINNKLN
+1363 
-1373 EEEGVDIENP
+1373 
-1383 YFIASPF
+1383 
-1390 IGDIVS
+1390 
-1396 DNRNIDLLDDEL
+1396 
-1408 MFRDIDVPSPPG
+1408 
-1420 IMDSVTQAFNT
+1420 
-1431 QTTQGGSP
+1431 
-1439 NASIISS
+1439 
-1446 VNQASGTTIPYNQM
+1446 
-1460 TTAQKLEYD
+1460 
-1469 KAMRGV
+1469 

>member
-1 MPESVADLYS
+1 M
-11 QEGSKRKPG
+11 
-20 DDVGFFESALA
+20 
-31 GVATGLWNIPKGVF
+31 
-45 SFGAEIYDLI
+45 
-55 GDTNTAKEIEDWF
+55 
-68 DDVNPWDD
+68 
-76 EAEART
+76 
-82 VGRVTQAIAQVAPM
+82 
-96 AVGGAI
+96 
-102 GGVAVA
+102 VA
-108 DRIRKMSQA
+108 DRARKMAQT
-117 AIAAKRGGNVMKLA
+117 AIASKKAGKVMNLA
-131 RIGEKIMGVD
+131 RIGEKIMGAE
-141 KLTKRGKLVGGIV
+141 KLTKKGKLIGGIV

-175 RGTSLEPLAIT
+175 RGTSLEPFAVT

-207 LKFGTEGALF
+207 IKFGTEGALF

-301 GGVLKRMYALDDTGA
+301 GDVLKRVYNLDDGA
-316 SVKKLN
+316 ASAKKLN
-322 DELIDIISPATE
+322 DELIDIISPAIETTKKGG
-334 SIIKTPGKE
+334 KTVP
-343 PKLFTKSLLKSQ
+343 FTKSLLKSQ
-355 SKARGIEQI
+355 SKVKGIEQI

-370 RQITDEVR
+370 RQITDEVK

-383 QFELAELNRANR
+383 QFELAELNRTNR
-395 ITPAE
+395 ITAAE
-400 FMDKSGKIRAKLYEL
+400 FMEKSGKIREKLYEL

-441 FQVEDYRTSPAFKNL
+441 FQIEDYRTSPEFKNL
-456 LERVRKN
+456 LERIRKN
-463 GGDPNQLKTAVFNM
+463 GGDPNKLKDAVFNM

-483 MSARLLQRTMPE
+483 MSVRLLQRTMPE

-531 ITRAKELLRRD
+531 ITRAKELLRAD
-542 KIKEALDP
+542 KVKELGRNP
-550 NQALDV
+550 
-556 ERAKKYMDPNRR
+556 
-568 LTKAELAQIDK
+568 TSAELAQLNK
-579 EVDDQIDYF
+579 SVDDEIDYF
-588 LRKKTVDEVDVEQLK
+588 LRKKTVDEIDVEKLK

-668 DDVLRFGSE
+668 DDVLKFGTE

-684 FKADELSPLDANNP
+684 FKPDELSPLDAGNP

-704 ESSGQINGLSKLEG
+704 ESSGQINGLSKLDG

-789 YGDVQMLMPK
+789 YGDVSMLMPK

-889 GAARVF
+889 GAARIF

-921 SQVLKELGINQDNF
+921 SQVLKELGVNQDNF
-935 RQALNSDNTGGRF
+935 KQTLNSNTTAGRF
-948 LNKLVQRKEY
+948 LNKLAQRKEY
-958 VEGALN
+958 IEGAVN

-1019 IYSTAIDEI
+1019 IYTSAIDEI
-1028 TSGIGKGT
+1028 TAGIGKGT
-1036 LENPEIPGLMKLG
+1036 LDNPEIPGLMKLG

-1067 VQTAKAVHNVSDEEM
+1067 TQTAKAMHNVTDEEM
-1082 EALRRMVPE
+1082 QSLRRMVPE

-1103 DKDGY
+1103 DEKGY

-1129 VVNALNTSGGNK
+1129 VVNALNTGAGDK
-1141 DSLMESLGTGMTDA
+1141 DSLMKALGTGMTDA

-1190 DQADDI
+1190 NEADDI

-1218 FKRIGDAVRGKADK
+1218 FKRIGDAVRGKTDK

-1246 LIGLRAIESNPERAM
+1246 LIGLRSINSDPERAM

-1286 GRVSPEQIV
+1286 GRVTPEQIV

-1312 YKDIEAARALG
+1312 YKDIEAARSLG
-1323 MPDNLIRRELEKR
+1323 MSDNLIRRELEKR
-1336 KGLQKDVIRQIMS
+1336 KGLQKDIIRQIMS

-1355 PPSSFFVN
+1355 APSSFFVN

-1373 EEEGVDIENP
+1373 EAEDREVENP

-1390 IGDIVS
+1390 IGDIIS

-1408 MFRDIDVPSPPG
+1408 TFKDIDIPSPPG
-1420 IMDSVTQAFNT
+1420 IMDSVTEAFNT
-1431 QTTQGGSP
+1431 QAVQGGAP
-1439 NASIISS
+1439 NASI
-1446 VNQASGTTIPYNQM
+1446 VGNTTQASGTMKPYNQM
-1460 TTAQKLEYD
+1460 TVAEKIEYD
-1469 KAMRGV
+1469 NAMRGI

>member
-1 MPESVADLYS
+1 MPELISDVYNES
-11 QEGSKRKPG
+11 GSKRKPG

-31 GVATGLWNIPKGVF
+31 GVATGLWNVPKKVF
-45 SFGAEIYDLI
+45 SFGAEIYDLL

-68 DDVNPWDD
+68 DDFNPFDD

-82 VGRVTQAIAQVAPM
+82 VGKVLQAITQVAPM

-102 GGVAVA
+102 GGVMVA
-108 DRIRKMSQA
+108 DRVRKMAQA
-117 AIAAKRGGNVMKLA
+117 AIAAKKSNRLMNLS
-131 RIGEKIMGVD
+131 RIGEKIMGAE
-141 KLTKRGKLVGGIV
+141 KLTKKGKLIGGIV

-198 DAFRKLKNR
+198 DAYRRLKNR

-228 KKMRTPSTYG
+228 KKLRTPSTYG

-247 GRALQRFG
+247 GRALQKFG

-287 GRAVQEFDKAKGEL
+287 GKAVQEFDKAKGEL
-301 GGVLKRMYALDDTGA
+301 GDVLKRVYNLDDGA
-316 SVKKLN
+316 ASAKKLN
-322 DELIDIISPATE
+322 DELIDIISPAIETTKKGG
-334 SIIKTPGKE
+334 KTVP
-343 PKLFTKSLLKSQ
+343 FTKSLLKSQ
-355 SKARGIEQI
+355 SKVRGIQQV

-370 RQITDEVR
+370 RQISDEVF
-378 ELSGK
+378 ELTE
-383 QFELAELNRANR
+383 QQRTLAELNRANK
-395 ITPAE
+395 ITAAE
-400 FMDKSGKIRAKLYEL
+400 FMDKSGKIREKLYAL

-420 KLTERVPNVAKLS
+420 KLTERVPNVAELS

-441 FQVEDYRTSPAFKNL
+441 FQVEDYRTSPEFKNL
-456 LERVRKN
+456 LERIRKN
-463 GGDPNQLKTAVFNM
+463 GGDPNKLKDAVFNM

-483 MSARLLQRTMPE
+483 MSVRLLQRTMPDE
-495 DIAKNIKGQLG
+495 IATNIKGQLG

-531 ITRAKELLRRD
+531 ITRAKELLRAD
-542 KIKEALDP
+542 KVKELGRNP
-550 NQALDV
+550 
-556 ERAKKYMDPNRR
+556 
-568 LTKAELAQIDK
+568 TSAELAQLNK
-579 EVDDQIDYF
+579 AVDDEVDYF
-588 LRKKTVDEVDVEQLK
+588 LRKKTIDEVDVEQLK

-610 NNPNKEQIN
+610 DNPNKAQVD

-668 DDVLRFGSE
+668 DDVLKFGTD

-704 ESSGQINGLSKLEG
+704 EKSGQINGLSKLEG
-718 MYMRAPIHDAVFDTT
+718 MYMRAPIYDAVFDTT

-789 YGDVQMLMPK
+789 YGDVSMLMPK

-861 AEAKAYTEL
+861 AESRAYTEL
-870 LNNDKSIKTFK
+870 LNKEKSIKTFK
-881 GLPDQAKR
+881 GLPDQMKR
-889 GAARVF
+889 GAAKLY

-921 SQVLKELGINQDNF
+921 SQVLKELGINEDNF
-935 RQALNSDNTGGRF
+935 RQALNSDTTGGRF

-958 VEGALN
+958 VEGAVN
-964 NQQGFSNLLDELAG
+964 NQQAFSNLLDEVAG

-1019 IYSTAIDEI
+1019 IYTSAIDEI
-1028 TSGIGKGT
+1028 TAGIGKGT
-1036 LENPEIPGLMKLG
+1036 LDNPEIPGLMKLG

-1067 VQTAKAVHNVSDEEM
+1067 AQTAKALHNVTDEEM
-1082 EALRRMVPE
+1082 QALRRMVPE

-1103 DKDGY
+1103 DEKGY

-1129 VVNALNTSGGNK
+1129 VVNALNTGAGDK
-1141 DSLMESLGTGMTDA
+1141 DSLMKALGTGMTDA
-1155 LSEVMKP
+1155 LAEVMKP

-1190 DQADDI
+1190 NDADDI

-1218 FKRIGDAVRGKADK
+1218 FKRITDAVRGKTDK

-1246 LIGLRAIESNPERAM
+1246 LIGLRAIDSNPERAM

-1323 MPDNLIRRELEKR
+1323 MSDNLIRRELEKR

-1363 RIREINNKLN
+1363 RMREINNQLN
-1373 EEEGVDIENP
+1373 EAEGKEIENP

-1390 IGDIVS
+1390 IGDIIS

-1408 MFRDIDVPSPPG
+1408 MFKDIDIPSPPG
-1420 IMDSVTQAFNT
+1420 IVDSITQSFNT
-1431 QTTQGGSP
+1431 QAVQGGAP
-1439 NASIISS
+1439 NASI
-1446 VNQASGTTIPYNQM
+1446 VGNTTQASGTMKPYNQM
-1460 TTAQKLEYD
+1460 TVAEKIEYD
-1469 KAMRGV
+1469 KAVRGI

>member
-1 MPESVADLYS
+1 MPENISDLYN
-11 QEGSKRKPG
+11 QEGNKRTPG

-31 GVATGLWNIPKGVF
+31 GVATGLWNIPKKVF
-45 SFGAEIYDLI
+45 SFGAEMYDLV
-55 GDTNTAKEIEDWF
+55 GDTNTAKEVEDWF
-68 DDVNPWDD
+68 DDVNPFDD

-82 VGRVTQAIAQVAPM
+82 VGKITTAISQVAPM
-96 AVGGAI
+96 AVFGATRGI
-102 GGVAVA
+102 LMA
-108 DRIRKMSQA
+108 DRIRKMAQA
-117 AIAAKRGGNVMKLA
+117 AIAAKKSNRVMNLS
-131 RIGEKIMGVD
+131 RIGEKILGAE
-141 KLTKRGKLVGGIV
+141 KLTKKGKLIGGIA
-154 GGGVGEALVADQ
+154 GGGIGEALVADQ

-175 RGTSLEPLAIT
+175 MGTSLEPLAIT
-186 MMDRDETLEGRA
+186 MMDRDESLEGRA
-198 DAFRKLKNR
+198 DAYRKLKNR

-228 KKMRTPSTYG
+228 KKLRTPSTYG
-238 VQEYAETKL
+238 VQEYAETEL
-247 GRALQRFG
+247 GRFLQRFG

-261 EGMGTKQIL
+261 ESTGTKQIL

-287 GRAVQEFDKAKGEL
+287 GKAVQEFDQAKNEL
-301 GGVLKRMYALDDTGA
+301 GDVLKRVYNLEDSAA
-316 SVKKLN
+316 SAKKLN

-334 SIIKTPGKE
+334 TVTKGGEQKF
-343 PKLFTKSLLKSQ
+343 FTKSLLKSQ
-355 SKARGIEQI
+355 SKAKGIGQI
-364 DDVIKF
+364 EDVIKF
-370 RQITDEVR
+370 RQITDEVK

-383 QFELAELNRANR
+383 QFELAELNRANK
-395 ITPAE
+395 IPLAE
-400 FMDKSGKIRAKLYEL
+400 FVEKSSKIREKLFEL

-441 FQVEDYRTSPAFKNL
+441 FQIEDYRTSPQFKNL
-456 LERVRKN
+456 LNRIRKN
-463 GGDPNQLKTAVFNM
+463 GGDPNKLRDSVLNM

-483 MSARLLQRTMPE
+483 MSARLLQGTMPDE
-495 DIAKNIKGQLG
+495 YAKILKGQLG

-518 QMPLLKY
+518 QNPLLKY
-525 EPTAEQ
+525 KPTAEQ
-531 ITRAKELLRRD
+531 INRAKDLLRADRV
-542 KIKEALDP
+542 KELGRNP
-550 NQALDV
+550 
-556 ERAKKYMDPNRR
+556 
-568 LTKAELAQIDK
+568 TSAELAQLNK

-588 LRKKTVDEVDVEQLK
+588 LRKKTVDEIDPQQLK
-603 NQAGDVI
+603 NQAADVI
-610 NNPNKEQIN
+610 DKPDKRQID
-619 NVTVQDKILT
+619 NVTVQDRILT

-668 DDVLRFGSE
+668 DDVMRFGTE

-704 ESSGQINGLSKLEG
+704 EQSGQINGLSKLEG
-718 MYMRAPIHDAVFDTT
+718 MYMRAPIYDAVFDTT
-733 SNWLNRSGVGTFYKY
+733 SNWLNRGGVGTFYKY
-748 GVLAPKAISQ
+748 AVLAPKAISQ

-776 SAFVAANGAAFPN
+776 SAFVAANGAFFPN
-789 YGDVQMLMPK
+789 YGDISMLMPK
-799 SLGGEG
+799 VLGGEG

-846 EFKRIIKDVINNPGQ
+846 EFKRIVKDVINNPGQ
-861 AEAKAYTEL
+861 AEARAYTEI
-870 LNNDKSIKTFK
+870 LNNNK
-881 GLPDQAKR
+881 GLKTYQGLSDQAKR
-889 GAARVF
+889 TAAKAF

-906 DFFKYVNFSLERNRY
+906 DFFKYVNFSLERNRF
-921 SQVLKELGINQDNF
+921 SQVLKELDVNESNF
-935 RQALNSDNTGGRF
+935 RQVLNSDTTAGKY

-958 VEGALN
+958 VEGAVN
-964 NQQGFSNLLDELAG
+964 NQQAFSNLLDEIAG

-993 TARALRQSPFGNFI
+993 TARMLRQSPFGNFI

-1019 IYSTAIDEI
+1019 IFQTSIDEI
-1028 TSGIGKGT
+1028 TAGIGKGT
-1036 LENPEIPGLMKLG
+1036 YDNPEIPSLMKLG

-1056 GMTVGGVPYTL
+1056 GMTVGGVPYSL
-1067 VQTAKAVHNVSDEEM
+1067 VQTGKALHNVTDEEM
-1082 EALRRMVPE
+1082 ESLRRVVPE

-1103 DKDGY
+1103 DENGY

-1129 VVNALNTSGGNK
+1129 VVNALNTGGGNK
-1141 DSLMESLGTGMTDA
+1141 DSLMKALGTGMTDA
-1155 LSEVMKP
+1155 LAEVMKP

-1169 TEALIDSTIR
+1169 TEAVLDSVIR
-1179 RGIGREGRRVW
+1179 DGVGRNGRRVW
-1190 DQADDI
+1190 SEADDI
-1196 GVRMLKGTLHV
+1196 GVRMLKGTLHI
-1207 AKSLQPGSIAQ
+1207 AKSFEPGSYRQ
-1218 FKRIGDAVRGKADK
+1218 LVRIGDAVRGKTDK
-1232 KYGQTF
+1232 KYGETF
-1238 NLSDELPG
+1238 SPFDELPG
-1246 LIGLRAIESNPERAM
+1246 LVGLRVQSSNPERAM
-1261 KYMVTSFGSN
+1261 KYMVTGFGKN
-1271 LKKAD
+1271 LKRAD
-1276 NLFIAPLLRG
+1276 NLFIGPLLKG
-1286 GRVSPEQIV
+1286 GRVTPQQIV

-1305 FAFMRDM
+1305 FAFMREM
-1312 YKDIEAARALG
+1312 HKDIEAARALG
-1323 MPDNLIRRELEKR
+1323 MDDGKIRRELEKR
-1336 KGLQKDVIRQIMS
+1336 KGLPKDAIREVMAGIYKPKRPSEFFETRMRQI
-1349 GTYVPK
+1349 
-1355 PPSSFFVN
+1355 
-1363 RIREINNKLN
+1363 NNDLN
-1373 EEEGVDIENP
+1373 EKEGVDIENP
-1383 YFIASPF
+1383 YSIAREF
-1390 IGDIVS
+1390 VGEIIT
-1396 DNRNIDLLDDEL
+1396 DNSGIDLLSDEL
-1408 MFRDIDVPSPPG
+1408 VFQDFDIPSPPG

-1431 QTTQGGSP
+1431 QTIQGGSP
-1439 NASIISS
+1439 N
-1446 VNQASGTTIPYNQM
+1446 VNIVSGQGSGTGTNIPYDKM

-1469 KAMRGV
+1469 KAMRGI

>member
-1 MPESVADLYS
+1 MPELVSDLYNQS
-11 QEGSKRKPG
+11 GSKRKPG

-31 GVATGLWNIPKGVF
+31 GVATGLWNVPKKVF

-68 DDVNPWDD
+68 DDVNPFDD

-82 VGRVTQAIAQVAPM
+82 VGKVLQAITQIAPM

-102 GGVAVA
+102 GGVMVA
-108 DRIRKMSQA
+108 DRVRKMAQT
-117 AIAAKRGGNVMKLA
+117 AIAAKKAGKVMNLS
-131 RIGEKIMGVD
+131 RIGEKIMGAE
-141 KLTKRGKLVGGIV
+141 KLTKKGKLIGGIV

-198 DAFRKLKNR
+198 DAYRRLKNR

-301 GGVLKRMYALDDTGA
+301 GDVLKRVYNLDDGA
-316 SVKKLN
+316 ASAKKLN
-322 DELIDIISPATE
+322 DELIDIISPAIETTKKGG
-334 SIIKTPGKE
+334 KTVP
-343 PKLFTKSLLKSQ
+343 FTKSLLKSQ
-355 SKARGIEQI
+355 SKVKGIEQI

-370 RQITDEVR
+370 RQITDEVK

-383 QFELAELNRANR
+383 QFELAELNRTNR
-395 ITPAE
+395 ITAAE
-400 FMDKSGKIRAKLYEL
+400 FMEKSGKIREKLYEL

-441 FQVEDYRTSPAFKNL
+441 FQIEDYRTSPEFKNL
-456 LERVRKN
+456 LERIRKN
-463 GGDPNQLKTAVFNM
+463 GGDPNKLKDAVFNM

-483 MSARLLQRTMPE
+483 MSVRLLQRTMPE

-531 ITRAKELLRRD
+531 ITKAKELLRAD
-542 KIKEALDP
+542 KVKELGRNP
-550 NQALDV
+550 
-556 ERAKKYMDPNRR
+556 
-568 LTKAELAQIDK
+568 TSAELAQLNK
-579 EVDDQIDYF
+579 SVDDEIDYF

-668 DDVLRFGSE
+668 DDVLKFGTE

-684 FKADELSPLDANNP
+684 FKPDELSPLDAGNP

-704 ESSGQINGLSKLEG
+704 ESSGQINGLSKLDG

-789 YGDVQMLMPK
+789 YGDVSMLMPK

-889 GAARVF
+889 GAARIF

-921 SQVLKELGINQDNF
+921 SQVLKELGVNQDNF
-935 RQALNSDNTGGRF
+935 KQTLNSNTTAGKF
-948 LNKLVQRKEY
+948 LNKLAQRKEY
-958 VEGALN
+958 IEGAVN

-1019 IYSTAIDEI
+1019 IYTSAIDEI
-1028 TSGIGKGT
+1028 TAGIGKGT
-1036 LENPEIPGLMKLG
+1036 LDNPEIPGLMKLG

-1067 VQTAKAVHNVSDEEM
+1067 TQTAKAMHNVTDEEM
-1082 EALRRMVPE
+1082 QSLRRMVPE

-1103 DKDGY
+1103 DENGY

-1129 VVNALNTSGGNK
+1129 VVNALNTGAGDK
-1141 DSLMESLGTGMTDA
+1141 DSLMKALGTGMTDA

-1190 DQADDI
+1190 NEADDI

-1218 FKRIGDAVRGKADK
+1218 FKRIGDAVRGKTDK

-1246 LIGLRAIESNPERAM
+1246 LIGLRAINSDPERAM
-1261 KYMVTSFGSN
+1261 KYMVTKFGSN
-1271 LKKAD
+1271 IKKAD
-1276 NLFIAPLLRG
+1276 NLFIGPLLRG
-1286 GRVSPEQIV
+1286 GRVTPKQIV

-1312 YKDIEAARALG
+1312 YKNVEAARSLG
-1323 MPDNLIRRELEKR
+1323 MDDGKIRRELEKR
-1336 KGLQKDVIRQIMS
+1336 KGLPRDVIRQIMS
-1349 GTYVPK
+1349 GNYSPK
-1355 PPSSFFVN
+1355 APSEFFVK
-1363 RIREINNKLN
+1363 RIREITNDLN
-1373 EEEGVDIENP
+1373 EKEGRDIENP
-1383 YFIASPF
+1383 YFIASEF
-1390 IGDIVS
+1390 ISDIRF
-1396 DNRNIDLLDDEL
+1396 DNSNIDLLDDEL
-1408 MFRDIDVPSPPG
+1408 MFKDIDVPSPPG
-1420 IMDSVTQAFNT
+1420 IMDSVTEAFNT
-1431 QTTQGGSP
+1431 QAVQGGAP
-1439 NASIISS
+1439 NAKYCRQHDPGIRDHE
-1446 VNQASGTTIPYNQM
+1446 NLTI
-1460 TTAQKLEYD
+1460 K
-1469 KAMRGV
+1469 